1 MRTFI
6 AFPLPLEIKESIAE
20 TQDKLKDC
28 HLDAKWVEPTNLHI
42 TLKFLG
48 EIQEA
53 VVSKV
58 KEILENIGTNF
69 SSVNVNLKEFGFFP
83 NEKKPRVF
91 FISTDQEDY
100 LRSISLTLEE
110 KLEEIGFKKEERF
123 KSHITIARFRSKK
136 NLDCLFRRIKNI
148 KIERSF
154 FIREIVF
161 FKSILTS
168 RGPIYE
174 EIFKINLKT

>member
-6 AFPLPLEIKESIAE
+6 AFPLSWEIKERIAE
-20 TQDKLKDC
+20 IQDKLKDC
-28 HLDAKWVEPTNLHI
+28 HLDVKWVKPINLHI

-48 EIQEA
+48 EIQKT

-69 SSVNVNLKEFGFFP
+69 SSINVKLKEFGFFP
-83 NEKKPRVF
+83 NEKRPRVF

-110 KLEEIGFKKEERF
+110 ELEEIGFKKEERF

-136 NLDCLFRRIKNI
+136 NLDCLFRQIKNI
-148 KIERSF
+148 KIEGKF
-154 FIREIVF
+154 FIKEIIF
-161 FKSILTS
+161 FRSILTS
-168 RGPIYE
+168 GGPIYE